1 MKTKLISLAAVT
13 SITLFSTMAIAG
25 GKNCDSMKG
34 AHKDMS
40 ADAIKE
46 FKDSHSWMFSEKG
59 DAKEK
64 SSQHGDSLQK
74 DAHPSSSDDLV
85 EI

>member
-64 SSQHGDSLQK
+64 SSYHGDTIQK
-74 DAHPSSSDDLV
+74 DAQPSSSDDLV